1 MKYLH
6 FVSNIPELMVQCS
19 FCQLSS
25 YNSTRDSR
33 ILEEARFI
41 FEVLGWLK
49 RMEV

>member
-33 ILEEARFI
+33 ILEEARFG
-41 FEVLGWLK
+41 VLGWLK
-49 RMEV
+49 MMEV

>member
-33 ILEEARFI
+33 ILEQAHFG
-41 FEVLGWLK
+41 VLGWLK